1 MRVLKEIKI
10 TDLLFV
16 DIETVRLV
24 EELKLDTPLFDS
36 WKYKMNYEMPNASN
50 EELITAYKEKAAL
63 YPEFAKIAVI
73 SMGYAKNGK
82 LAIKTYKDK
91 NESELLDNFFND
103 LDVFTTRNRNTRLAG
118 HYIIYFDIPFIMRRA
133 VINQVDPHSL
143 IDLSGLKPWETST
156 IDTKSI
162 WQGTSPTPA
171 SLINIA
177 VALGLPSPKDDIS
190 GAQVGDVYYGE
201 LEGGIER
208 IASYCEKDVLTV
220 ANVIRKCRFEEPF
233 EVDETTKPI
242 EKSEA
247 SIVQQL
253 FDGAKYTATHKKKL
267 IAAISKMNDSEKE
280 KAYKL
285 LGAMVST
292 AKGTATAFSKEDLKE
307 LKELCK

>member
-1 MRVLKEIKI
+1 MRVLKELKI

-103 LDVFTTRNRNTRLAG
+103 LDVFTTKNRNTRLAG

-190 GAQVGDVYYGE
+190 GAQVGDVYYGQ
-201 LEGGIER
+201 LEGGIDR

-233 EVDETTKPI
+233 ETVTSVVKQEESNLPI
-242 EKSEA
+242 
-247 SIVQQL
+247 IQQL
-253 FDGAKYTATHKKKL
+253 FDGAKYTATHKKKMVE
-267 IAAISKMNDSEKE
+267 AISALDDSEKE

-285 LGAMVST
+285 LGALVST
-292 AKGTATAFSKEDLKE
+292 AKGSVTKFTKEHLKE